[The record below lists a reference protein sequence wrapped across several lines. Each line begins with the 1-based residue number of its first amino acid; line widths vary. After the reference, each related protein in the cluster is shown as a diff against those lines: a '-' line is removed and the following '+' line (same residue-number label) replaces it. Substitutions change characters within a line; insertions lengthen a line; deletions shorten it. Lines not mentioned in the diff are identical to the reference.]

1 MASATIVVNLR
12 TCHDSDVVR
21 IDRRTLFGNPFKMH
35 SESDRDLVIARYRV
49 WFYARIVRDREF
61 RRAVLSLRGKK
72 LGCWCAPKSCHG
84 DVIVEWLNQ
93 NEG

>member
-1 MASATIVVNLR
+1 MSRTVVINLR
-12 TCHDSDVVR
+12 TCQDADVVR
-21 IDRRTLFGNPFKMH
+21 IDRRTAFGNPFKMQT
-35 SESDRDLVIARYRV
+35 EADRGLVIARYRV
-49 WFYARIVRDREF
+49 WFYDRVGRDPEF

-72 LGCWCAPKSCHG
+72 LGCWCAPKACHG